1 MTVALALVRPKYRK
15 IAARLMKLDVSYVHV
30 ENGEVT
36 CKYDNRRHK
45 NTVRIPKHVLW
56 VGDWRRDKPIVRE
69 HPEIT
74 KNRKYAICLAV
85 HETIERYV
93 SLRYGLPEVR
103 EAHIVANAVEYRLA
117 RRLGVNW
124 NNYGLWVEIIFRKES
139 ARLGRR

>member
-1 MTVALALVRPKYRK
+1 MALALVRDRYKRV
-15 IAARLMKLDVSYVHV
+15 AARLMRQDVTYVKIKD
-30 ENGEVT
+30 GIIT
-36 CKYDNRRHK
+36 CKYDGRWHK
-45 NTVRIPKHVLW
+45 DAIKIPKHVLW

-74 KNRKYAICLAV
+74 RNRKYAICLAV

-93 SLRYGLPEVR
+93 ALKYGLPEVR
-103 EAHIVANAVEYRLA
+103 EAHIVANAVEYRLS